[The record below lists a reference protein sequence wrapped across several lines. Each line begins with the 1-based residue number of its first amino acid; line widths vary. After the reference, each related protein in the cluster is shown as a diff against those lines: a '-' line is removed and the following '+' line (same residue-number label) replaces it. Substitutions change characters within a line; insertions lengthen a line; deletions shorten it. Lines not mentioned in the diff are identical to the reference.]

1 MCGKNEFAKDIGA
14 SLLILLLVLNT
25 RISLSFIVT
34 PLLKTACNSKDERH
48 VRNWKAGE
56 AKHDYGALGNSEN
69 KIWSVKKYEND
80 FLPHFYWHMHIT
92 SLSRACADS
101 YSCKWDYWN
110 GPKMVTAINKVLIIF
125 NGGKLN

>member
-34 PLLKTACNSKDERH
+34 PLLKTACNSKDERR

-69 KIWSVKKYEND
+69 KI
-80 FLPHFYWHMHIT
+80 
-92 SLSRACADS
+92 
-101 YSCKWDYWN
+101 
-110 GPKMVTAINKVLIIF
+110 
-125 NGGKLN
+125 